1 MPLSPIPVFRPS
13 MDTEAIL
20 ARLRPVLDS
29 GWIGQGP
36 VVEEFERQCAE
47 YVGAK
52 HFVATSSGTA
62 ALHLAVHCLDLPPGS
77 RILTS
82 PITFVSTN
90 AAILYCGHE
99 PVFGRTQYGML
110 ADSCSRNNC
119 AAAISV
125 SLGGQ
130 KPRPAAIQDCSHAFG
145 APWVGESNHCRMRTW
160 SFHAVKNLPMGD
172 GGGVSTDD
180 DALAERLRRLRWM
193 GIDKSTHARSGS
205 RYVTEYDVPELGWK
219 YHLND
224 ITAAVGLA
232 MLPLVE
238 EQNEARVR
246 VGLAYAE
253 QIATT
258 AMGMYPR
265 WLDKWRDCTHFLP
278 LFFENRAEIEALCQ
292 ERGISYSRHYR
303 PNYLYKDFEQFDCPG
318 RNSGDWYFEHAL
330 ILPMF
335 PSMSDSEIE
344 RVCDVIGKGRFC
356 E

>member
-1 MPLSPIPVFRPS
+1 MTTIPVFRPS
-13 MDTEAIL
+13 MDSESIL

-62 ALHLAVHCLDLPPGS
+62 ALHLAVYCLDLPPGS

-90 AAILYCGHE
+90 AAILYCCHV
-99 PVFGRTQYGML
+99 PVFGRTRYGML
-110 ADSCSRNNC
+110 HDSCSRNHC

-130 KPRPAAIQDCSHAFG
+130 KPMLAAIQDCSHAFG
-145 APWVGESNHCRMRTW
+145 APWVRESNHSRMRTW

-180 DALAERLRRLRWM
+180 DELAARLRRLRWM
-193 GIDKSTHARSGS
+193 GIDKSTHQRSGA
-205 RYVTEYDVPELGWK
+205 RYITDYSIDEVGFK
-219 YHLND
+219 AHLND
-224 ITAAVGLA
+224 ISAAIGLA
-232 MLPLVE
+232 MLPHVA
-238 EQNEARVR
+238 EQNTKRLKTVERYV
-246 VGLAYAE
+246 
-253 QIATT
+253 T
-258 AMGMYPR
+258 AIRETCGYDPE
-265 WLDKWRDCTHFLP
+265 WLRNWQSCTHFLP
-278 LFFENRAEIEALCQ
+278 IFFEDREAVEKRCAEQ
-292 ERGISYSRHYR
+292 GISYARHYK
-303 PNYLYKDFEQFDCPG
+303 PNFMFKPFEDCPCPG
-318 RNSGDWYFEHAL
+318 RENAMDYYDKVL
-330 ILPMF
+330 ILPLF
-335 PSMSDSEIE
+335 PSMNPEEID
-344 RVCDVIGKGRFC
+344 RVVDVIRCGHF